1 MVGKS
6 GMPQGRFRG
15 CDPDIPSLYSRKRNG
30 FNEPV
35 LTFEAWISKRY
46 RRAKGGRVALPL
58 RFGILAPQ
66 VVPYAIQVDRWGELE
81 AYGFDSLW
89 FADHFVNPA
98 RPSGRWFEAYTLMAA
113 AATQTSRIRLGALV
127 SSITFRHPAL
137 LAKEALTIDH
147 ISDGRL
153 ELGVGAGGAPNDFE
167 MTGLPAWERPERT
180 RRFRE
185 FVLMFD
191 ALLRQ
196 EPVGEAGTSFDG
208 EYYRAAEA
216 VMNPGPVQR
225 PRPPLTL
232 AAGGPVTMKFAA
244 RLADSWNQIPSNT
257 GRDERLA
264 SVGECLDAVRSRNAQ
279 MDDFCAAVGR
289 DPGTLRRSILAGGGV
304 TPDALWSSPEA
315 FRDFVGRYMEAGV
328 NEFIFYYP
336 SRVEKADGYYERIAH
351 EVIPD
356 LKQTAS
362 T

>member
-1 MVGKS
+1 M
-6 GMPQGRFRG
+6 
-15 CDPDIPSLYSRKRNG
+15 
-30 FNEPV
+30 
-35 LTFEAWISKRY
+35 
-46 RRAKGGRVALPL
+46 ALPL

-66 VVPYAIQVDRWGELE
+66 VVPYTVQVDRWRELE
-81 AYGFDSLW
+81 EYGFDSMW

-113 AATQTSRIRLGALV
+113 AATQTSQIRLGALV

-167 MTGLPAWERPERT
+167 MTGLPAWDPPKRAQ
-180 RRFRE
+180 RFRE
-185 FVLMFD
+185 FVLMLD

-196 EPVGEAGTSFDG
+196 TPGDGAGTSFDG
-208 EYYRAAEA
+208 AYYQAAEA
-216 VMNPGPVQR
+216 LMDPGPVQQ

-244 RLADSWNQIPSNT
+244 RHADSWNQIPSNS
-257 GRDERLA
+257 GGGERLA
-264 SVGECLDAVRSRNAQ
+264 TTAACLDAARSRNAR

-289 DPGTLRRSILAGGGV
+289 DPETLRRSILVGGGV
-304 TPDALWSSPEA
+304 TPDAPWSSPEA
-315 FRDFVGRYMEAGV
+315 FRDFVGHYMEAGV

-336 SRVEKADGYYERIAH
+336 SRVEQADGHYERIAR
-351 EVIPD
+351 EVIPH
-356 LKQTAS
+356 LKQAAS
-362 T
+362 TS

>member
-1 MVGKS
+1 M
-6 GMPQGRFRG
+6 
-15 CDPDIPSLYSRKRNG
+15 
-30 FNEPV
+30 
-35 LTFEAWISKRY
+35 
-46 RRAKGGRVALPL
+46 ALPL

-66 VVPYAIQVDRWGELE
+66 VVPYTVQINRWRELE

-98 RPSGRWFEAYTLMAA
+98 RPSGRWFESYTLMAA
-113 AATQTSRIRLGALV
+113 AATQTRRLRLGALV

-153 ELGVGAGGAPNDFE
+153 ELGVGAGGAPDDFE
-167 MTGLPAWERPERT
+167 MTGLPAWELPERV

-185 FVLMFD
+185 FVLMLD

-196 EPVGEAGTSFDG
+196 EPGGGEGISFDG

-216 VMNPGPVQR
+216 MMNPGPVQR

-244 RLADSWNQIPSNT
+244 RHADSWNQIPSSM
-257 GRDERLA
+257 GGGERPA
-264 SVGECLDAVRSRNAQ
+264 TAEECLDVVRSRNAR

-289 DPGTLRRSILAGGGV
+289 APGTLRRSILAGGGV
-304 TPDALWSSPEA
+304 TPDAPWSSPEA
-315 FRDFVGRYMEAGV
+315 FRDFVGRYMETGV

-336 SRVEKADGYYERIAH
+336 SRVEQADGHYERIAR
-351 EVIPD
+351 EVIPN
-356 LKQTAS
+356 LKQAAS

>member
-1 MVGKS
+1 M
-6 GMPQGRFRG
+6 
-15 CDPDIPSLYSRKRNG
+15 
-30 FNEPV
+30 
-35 LTFEAWISKRY
+35 
-46 RRAKGGRVALPL
+46 ALSL

-66 VVPYAIQVDRWGELE
+66 VVPYAVQVERWRELE
-81 AYGFDSLW
+81 EYGFDSLW

-98 RPSGRWFEAYTLMAA
+98 RPSGRWFESYTLLGAA
-113 AATQTSRIRLGALV
+113 AAQTSRIRLGTLV

-137 LAKEALTIDH
+137 LAKQALTIDH

-185 FVLMFD
+185 FVLVLD

-196 EPVGEAGTSFDG
+196 EPGSDAGTSFDG
-208 EYYRAAEA
+208 TYYRTAEA
-216 VMNPGPVQR
+216 IMNPGPVQR

-232 AAGGPVTMKFAA
+232 AAGGPVTMQFAA
-244 RLADSWNQIPSNT
+244 SQADSWSQIPDT
-257 GRDERLA
+257 MGG
-264 SVGECLDAVRSRNAQ
+264 GEHLTTAAACLDIVRSRNAH

-289 DPGTLRRSILAGGGV
+289 DPETLRRSILAGGGV
-304 TPDALWSSPEA
+304 TPDTPWSSPEA

-336 SRVEKADGYYERIAH
+336 SRVEKAEGHYERIAR

-356 LKQTAS
+356 LKQAAS

>member
-1 MVGKS
+1 MV
-6 GMPQGRFRG
+6 
-15 CDPDIPSLYSRKRNG
+15 L
-30 FNEPV
+30 
-35 LTFEAWISKRY
+35 A
-46 RRAKGGRVALPL
+46 L

-66 VVPYAIQVDRWGELE
+66 VVPYTVQVNRWRELE

-98 RPSGRWFEAYTLMAA
+98 RPSGRWFEAYTLLAA
-113 AATQTSRIRLGALV
+113 AATQTSRIRLGTLV

-147 ISDGRL
+147 ISEGRL

-167 MTGLPAWERPERT
+167 MTGLPAWEPPERA
-180 RRFRE
+180 RHFRE
-185 FVLMFD
+185 FVLMLD

-196 EPVGEAGTSFDG
+196 APDGGEGTSFNG
-208 EYYRAAEA
+208 EYYQAAEA
-216 VMNPGPVQR
+216 LMEPGPVQQ

-244 RLADSWNQIPSNT
+244 RHADSWNQIPSYT
-257 GRDERLA
+257 RGGERLVTA
-264 SVGECLDAVRSRNAQ
+264 EECLDAVRSRNAR

-304 TPDALWSSPEA
+304 TPDAPWSSPEA
-315 FRDFVGRYMEAGV
+315 FRAFVGRYMEAGV

-336 SRVEKADGYYERIAH
+336 SRMEQADGHYEPIAR
-351 EVIPD
+351 EVIPQ
-356 LKQTAS
+356 LQQAAS
-362 T
+362 P

>member
-1 MVGKS
+1 M
-6 GMPQGRFRG
+6 
-15 CDPDIPSLYSRKRNG
+15 
-30 FNEPV
+30 
-35 LTFEAWISKRY
+35 
-46 RRAKGGRVALPL
+46 ALPL

-66 VVPYAIQVDRWGELE
+66 VVPYTVQGDRWRELE

-98 RPSGRWFEAYTLMAA
+98 RPSGRWFESYTLLAA
-113 AATQTSRIRLGALV
+113 AATQTRRIRLGTLV

-137 LAKEALTIDH
+137 LAKQALTIDH
-147 ISDGRL
+147 ISNGRL

-167 MTGLPAWERPERT
+167 MTGLPAWEPPERA

-185 FVLMFD
+185 FVLMLD

-196 EPVGEAGTSFDG
+196 EPRSAAGTSFDG
-208 EYYRAAEA
+208 EYYRAVEA
-216 VMNPGPVQR
+216 IMNPGTVQR

-232 AAGGPVTMKFAA
+232 AAGGRVTMKFAA
-244 RLADSWNQIPSNT
+244 TQADSWNQMPNSM
-257 GRDERLA
+257 GGGESLA
-264 SVGECLDAVRSRNAQ
+264 TAAACLEVVRSRNAR

-304 TPDALWSSPEA
+304 TPDAPWSSPEA
-315 FRDFVGRYMEAGV
+315 FRDFVGRYMAVGV

-336 SRVEKADGYYERIAH
+336 SRVEQAAGYYERIAR
-351 EVIPD
+351 EVIPH
-356 LKQTAS
+356 LKQAAS

>member
-1 MVGKS
+1 M
-6 GMPQGRFRG
+6 
-15 CDPDIPSLYSRKRNG
+15 
-30 FNEPV
+30 
-35 LTFEAWISKRY
+35 
-46 RRAKGGRVALPL
+46 ALPL

-66 VVPYAIQVDRWGELE
+66 VVPYTVQVDRWRELE

-98 RPSGRWFEAYTLMAA
+98 RPSGRWFEAYSLMAA
-113 AATQTSRIRLGALV
+113 AATQTSRLRLGTLV

-137 LAKEALTIDH
+137 LAKQALTIDH

-167 MTGLPAWERPERT
+167 MTGLPAWEPPERA

-185 FVLMFD
+185 FVLMLD

-196 EPVGEAGTSFDG
+196 EPGGGEGTSFDG
-208 EYYRAAEA
+208 EYYWATEA
-216 VMNPGPVQR
+216 IMDPGPVQR

-232 AAGGPVTMKFAA
+232 AAHGPVTMKFAA
-244 RLADSWNQIPSNT
+244 RHADSWNQLPSNA
-257 GRDERLA
+257 GGGERLA
-264 SVGECLDAVRSRNAQ
+264 TIEECLDAVQSRNAR
-279 MDDFCAAVGR
+279 MDDFCTAVGR
-289 DPGTLRRSILAGGGV
+289 DPGTLRRSILVGGGV
-304 TPDALWSSPEA
+304 TPDAPWSSPEA
-315 FRDFVGRYMEAGV
+315 FRDFVGHYMEAGV

-336 SRVEKADGYYERIAH
+336 SRVEQVDGHYERIAR
-351 EVIPD
+351 EVIPH